1 MCGKSNTTGFSSAVP
16 LLLPVHLSS
25 SSGAYGV
32 HTNSFVSWRNPPAGK
47 LSNQYAENR
56 EISPSTGN
64 PLLGS
69 ELATNIQFSSG
80 GAQLV
85 ELALLYKLCPATV
98 GLTAGV
104 KKQRQSKC
112 MQYFNYSKKITYVIL
127 TYNTALLP
135 SLLTIFV
142 RVRKEQYHRLFSCY
156 TTATSRA
163 PVLQQWRLNSWT
175 LDFWNHCWWRY
186 PTARRHDN
194 RRIVYYPPQVSPSAM
209 ECTRTVLFPGGIRRL
224 VSFRINTLKIE
235 KFHPPLATHC
245 WAVSCKQEFNP
256 AVVGHSL

>member
-1 MCGKSNTTGFSSAVP
+1 M
-16 LLLPVHLSS
+16 L
-25 SSGAYGV
+25 
-32 HTNSFVSWRNPPAGK
+32 
-47 LSNQYAENR
+47 
-56 EISPSTGN
+56 
-64 PLLGS
+64 
-69 ELATNIQFSSG
+69 
-80 GAQLV
+80 
-85 ELALLYKLCPATV
+85 PAT
-98 GLTAGV
+98 GLTAAMECTRTVLFPGGIRRLESFRINTLKIEKFRPPLATHCWAVSCQQPSIQQWWGTACSAGPALQTVPCHCWFESWGKDIETV
-104 KKQRQSKC
+104 KVHAIFQL
-112 MQYFNYSKKITYVIL
+112 FEKITYVIL

-235 KFHPPLATHC
+235 KFRPPLATHC